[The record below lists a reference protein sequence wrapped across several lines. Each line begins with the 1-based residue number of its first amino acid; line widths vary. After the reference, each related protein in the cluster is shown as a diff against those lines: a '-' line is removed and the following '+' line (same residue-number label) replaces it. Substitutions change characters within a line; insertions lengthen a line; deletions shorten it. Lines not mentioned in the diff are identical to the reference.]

1 MHGKRVISGV
11 VFIPLFVWLVQKG
24 PFVLFWLL
32 IAAASCIGLCELYNV
47 LEKAGIET
55 FRTLGISIGAV
66 FSLLF
71 VHDVS
76 HPTLVFFGSACFFVF
91 LYSIFFCEDLSCGI
105 RRISGTCFG
114 MYIPI
119 LMYHILLIWKLPHG
133 RSLILALM
141 ITIWMGDTC
150 AYYVGKNF
158 GKHKLAPV
166 ISPNKTVEGLLGA
179 FLGNFLGAVFL
190 KFFILPARF
199 SFPHFVAIALLV
211 GCVGQLGD
219 LFESL
224 LKRGAGV
231 KDSGNVIPGH
241 GGMLDRL
248 DSLIFTAPLFFYLVS

>member
-11 VFIPLFVWLVQKG
+11 IFIPLFVWLVQKG

-32 IAAASCIGLCELYNV
+32 IAAASCIGLCELYNI
-47 LEKAGIET
+47 LEEAGIEV
-55 FRTLGISIGAV
+55 FKTLGISIGGV
-66 FSLLF
+66 FSLIF
-71 VHDVS
+71 AYDVP
-76 HPTLVFFGSACFFVF
+76 HPTLVFFASACFLVF
-91 LYSIFFCEDLSCGI
+91 LYTLFFCEDLSCAVRGI
-105 RRISGTCFG
+105 PGTCFG

-119 LMYHILLIWKLPHG
+119 LMCHILLIWKLPDG

-141 ITIWMGDTC
+141 IIIWMGDTC
-150 AYYVGKNF
+150 AYYMGKKF
-158 GKHKLAPV
+158 GKHKLAPT

-179 FLGNFLGAVFL
+179 FLGNFFGAVFL
-190 KFFILPARF
+190 KFFVLP
-199 SFPHFVAIALLV
+199 PHFSLQSFVVIALLV
-211 GCVGQLGD
+211 GGVGQVGD

-248 DSLIFTAPLFFYLVS
+248 DSLIFAVPLFFYLVS